1 MECLPLL
8 LAGMAM
14 STCGSGESVSQN
26 AMVGMLT
33 YADSR
38 MGWWSVRGSVRISSR
53 GSSNAFWIW
62 LVKVPV
68 CVRTAADQ
76 HHRSLPQQMVRM
88 DGSLRSYCGT
98 LVPT

>member
-38 MGWWSVRGSVRISSR
+38 MGWWSVRGSVRTSSR

-68 CVRTAADQ
+68 HADSSSSASSFDATAHGASGRQ
-76 HHRSLPQQMVRM
+76 LALLPR
-88 DGSLRSYCGT
+88 
-98 LVPT
+98 